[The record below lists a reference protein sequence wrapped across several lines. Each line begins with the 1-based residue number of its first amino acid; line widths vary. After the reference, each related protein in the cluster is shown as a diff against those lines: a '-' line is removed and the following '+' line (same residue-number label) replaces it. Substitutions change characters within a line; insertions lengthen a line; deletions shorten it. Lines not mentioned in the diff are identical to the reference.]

1 MAVNKNVLTSPVTID
16 VSWEQK
22 SSSKDTL
29 DLTAFLLNESGQIS
43 EISDMV
49 FYGTTEVVDMK
60 LTSTKHHI
68 TIESKHNKAKNIA
81 SQCMTINL
89 DLLPEDIKHIVFVVS
104 NDSEKPL
111 DKFKKAQIAFK
122 DKQNYKDI
130 IQIEDNGDNVFCV
143 SVGDIQKKNELWTLI
158 KESTCYTGGLESAFE
173 DFVPISI
180 RNTYNK
186 GLKDFQRPSIGTG
199 KGLMPSKS
207 QKNEPLIETETTI
220 VSDEMPKTEGN
231 PITKGTRR
239 GVMPVTRR
247 KNKASVS
254 EANAS
259 GKANQVVSMPVV
271 EQQVTHEEKPFDQ
284 DSSTKNRRGVMPHSK
299 RKKDD
304 GKAVVPEPTV
314 VEQKTHEHRE
324 KDSHTQKNVVNMAN
338 RFANR
343 KNKRTN
349 NNN

>member
-1 MAVNKNVLTSPVTID
+1 MAVNKNILTSPVTID

-22 SSSKDTL
+22 PSSKDTL

-43 EISDMV
+43 DISDMV

-81 SQCMTINL
+81 SQSMTINL

-122 DKQNYKDI
+122 DKQNNKDI

-173 DFVPISI
+173 DFVPKSI
-180 RNTYNK
+180 RSSYN
-186 GLKDFQRPSIGTG
+186 GLEDFQRPSIGTG
-199 KGLMPSKS
+199 KGLMPSKPQKDES
-207 QKNEPLIETETTI
+207 VIKTETIISSEKSPKNE
-220 VSDEMPKTEGN
+220 GN
-231 PITKGTRR
+231 SIAKGVRR
-239 GVMPVTRR
+239 GVMPVSRR
-247 KNKASVS
+247 KNKTSSSEPSSSEKVS
-254 EANAS
+254 N
-259 GKANQVVSMPVV
+259 VVSTTSAEQPVK
-271 EQQVTHEEKPFDQ
+271 HREKSLEQ
-284 DSSTKNRRGVMPHSK
+284 DSPQKHRRGVMPHTK
-299 RKKDD
+299 RGKDEA
-304 GKAVVPEPTV
+304 KAEVCEPTV
-314 VEQKTHEHRE
+314 VEQKPQEHRE
-324 KDSHTQKNVVNMAN
+324 KDSHTQQNVVNMAN

-343 KNKRTN
+343 KKTN
-349 NNN
+349 VTIQR

>member
-1 MAVNKNVLTSPVTID
+1 MAVNKNILTSPVTID

-89 DLLPEDIKHIVFVVS
+89 DLLPEEIKHIVFVVS

-122 DKQNYKDI
+122 DKQNNKDI

-173 DFVPISI
+173 DFVPKSI

-199 KGLMPSKS
+199 KGLMPSKP
-207 QKNEPLIETETTI
+207 QKDEPVKKTETI
-220 VSDEMPKTEGN
+220 KASDETPKTEGN
-231 PITKGTRR
+231 PIAKGTRR

-254 EANAS
+254 EESAS
-259 GKANQVVSMPVV
+259 EKVSQVVSTPVV
-271 EQQVTHEEKPFDQ
+271 EQPVTHKEIPFDQ
-284 DSSTKNRRGVMPHSK
+284 DSSKTSRRGVMPHTK
-299 RKKDD
+299 RRKDD
-304 GKAVVPEPTV
+304 GKAELPEPIV
-314 VEQKTHEHRE
+314 VEQKPQEQKE

-349 NNN
+349 NK

>member
-1 MAVNKNVLTSPVTID
+1 MTINKNILTSPVTID

-68 TIESKHNKAKNIA
+68 TIESKHNKEKNIA

-89 DLLPEDIKHIVFVVS
+89 DLLPEYIKHIVIVVS

-122 DKQNYKDI
+122 DKQNNKDI

-143 SVGDIQKKNELWTLI
+143 SVGDIQKMNELWTLI

-173 DFVPISI
+173 DFVPKSI
-180 RNTYNK
+180 RSSYKK
-186 GLKDFQRPSIGTG
+186 GLDDFQRPSIRTG
-199 KGLMPSKS
+199 RGLMPSKL
-207 QKNEPLIETETTI
+207 QKDEPVIKTETI
-220 VSDEMPKTEGN
+220 KVPNEISE
-231 PITKGTRR
+231 TKRNSIAKEFRR
-239 GVMPVTRR
+239 GVMPVTRS
-247 KNKASVS
+247 KIKASTSETGASEKSTVS
-254 EANAS
+254 
-259 GKANQVVSMPVV
+259 V
-271 EQQVTHEEKPFDQ
+271 EQPITFKKKYFEQ
-284 DSSTKNRRGVMPHSK
+284 DSSKINTRGVMPHTKRRIDDSK
-299 RKKDD
+299 AEILKPI
-304 GKAVVPEPTV
+304 AVVKKILEF
-314 VEQKTHEHRE
+314 HE
-324 KDSHTQKNVVNMAN
+324 KDTHTDKNVVNMAN

-349 NNN
+349 NN

>member
-1 MAVNKNVLTSPVTID
+1 MAVNKNILTSPVTID

-89 DLLPEDIKHIVFVVS
+89 DLLPEEIKHIVFVVS
-104 NDSEKPL
+104 NDSGKPL

-122 DKQNYKDI
+122 DKQNNKDI

-158 KESTCYTGGLESAFE
+158 KESTCYTGGLDRAFE
-173 DFVPISI
+173 DFVPKSI
-180 RNTYNK
+180 RSSYR
-186 GLKDFQRPSIGTG
+186 GIKDFRRPTISSER
-199 KGLMPSKS
+199 GLMPFHQHKEDSSENNSNSAVGDTTPINQNPGGKKNRRVVMPPTKKKNISSISKIEQELNENELNS
-207 QKNEPLIETETTI
+207 TGTNNLADKTNKQPKAGDSHKNT
-220 VSDEMPKTEGN
+220 
-231 PITKGTRR
+231 R
-239 GVMPVTRR
+239 GVMPDTKKR
-247 KNKASVS
+247 KNK
-254 EANAS
+254 EETDEMLIPT
-259 GKANQVVSMPVV
+259 KAD
-271 EQQVTHEEKPFDQ
+271 TLQ
-284 DSSTKNRRGVMPHSK
+284 DSESQKS
-299 RKKDD
+299 
-304 GKAVVPEPTV
+304 EPL
-314 VEQKTHEHRE
+314 QNIAK
-324 KDSHTQKNVVNMAN
+324 MAN
-338 RFANR
+338 RFANK
-343 KNKRTN
+343 KNKK
-349 NNN
+349 

>member
-1 MAVNKNVLTSPVTID
+1 MAINKNILTSPVTID

-68 TIESKHNKAKNIA
+68 TIESKHNKNIA

-89 DLLPEDIKHIVFVVS
+89 DFLPEDIKHIVIVVS

-111 DKFKKAQIAFK
+111 DKFKKAKIAFK
-122 DKQNYKDI
+122 DKQNNKDI

-143 SVGDIQKKNELWTLI
+143 SVGDIQKMNELWTLI

-173 DFVPISI
+173 DFVPKSI
-180 RNTYNK
+180 RSSYKK
-186 GLKDFQRPSIGTG
+186 GLDDFQRPSIGTG
-199 KGLMPSKS
+199 KGLMPSKL
-207 QKNEPLIETETTI
+207 QKDEPVIKTETIKVPNET
-220 VSDEMPKTEGN
+220 SK
-231 PITKGTRR
+231 TKGNSIAKESRR
-239 GVMPVTRR
+239 GVMPVTRS
-247 KNKASVS
+247 KIKASFSEIGASEKSTVS
-254 EANAS
+254 
-259 GKANQVVSMPVV
+259 V
-271 EQQVTHEEKPFDQ
+271 EQPVTLKEKSFEQ
-284 DSSTKNRRGVMPHSK
+284 DSSKTNTRGVMPHKKRRIDDSK
-299 RKKDD
+299 
-304 GKAVVPEPTV
+304 AEILEPTAIV
-314 VEQKTHEHRE
+314 QKTQEFRE
-324 KDSHTQKNVVNMAN
+324 KDTLTDKNVVNMAN

-349 NNN
+349 NN

>member
-1 MAVNKNVLTSPVTID
+1 MAVNKNILTSPVTID

-89 DLLPEDIKHIVFVVS
+89 DLLPEEIKHIVFVVS
-104 NDSEKPL
+104 NDSGKPL

-122 DKQNYKDI
+122 DKQNNKDI

-158 KESTCYTGGLESAFE
+158 KESTCYTGGLERAFE
-173 DFVPISI
+173 DFVPKSI
-180 RNTYNK
+180 RSSYNK
-186 GLKDFQRPSIGTG
+186 GLKDFTRPSIGTG
-199 KGLMPSKS
+199 KGLMPSKP
-207 QKNEPLIETETTI
+207 QKDGPVIETI
-220 VSDEMPKTEGN
+220 KPSDAATKTDGN
-231 PITKGTRR
+231 PIAKGTNR
-239 GVMPVTRR
+239 GLMPIPITRR
-247 KNKASVS
+247 KNKASAS
-254 EANAS
+254 EASAS
-259 GKANQVVSMPVV
+259 GKVSQVVSTPVV
-271 EQQVTHEEKPFDQ
+271 EQPVAHKEKPFDQ
-284 DSSTKNRRGVMPHSK
+284 DSTTKNGRGVMPHTK
-299 RKKDD
+299 IRKDD
-304 GKAVVPEPTV
+304 GKAEVPEATV
-314 VEQKTHEHRE
+314 VEQEPQEHRE

-349 NNN
+349 NH

>member
-1 MAVNKNVLTSPVTID
+1 MTINKNILTSPVTID

-89 DLLPEDIKHIVFVVS
+89 DLLPEDIKHIVIVVS

-122 DKQNYKDI
+122 DKQNNNIAI

-143 SVGDIQKKNELWTLI
+143 SVGDIQKKNELWSLV
-158 KESTCYTGGLESAFE
+158 KEATCYAGGLEKAYE
-173 DFVPISI
+173 DFAPIEI
-180 RNTYNK
+180 RNSQPSLSEFSRPVISKEKGTMPRARRDQSSNGTLVNDEQSNETFIAYSNK
-186 GLKDFQRPSIGTG
+186 NEHNDSNHKRNR
-199 KGLMPSKS
+199 GLMPRTSHK
-207 QKNEPLIETETTI
+207 KE
-220 VSDEMPKTEGN
+220 VSRSDLLKQE
-231 PITKGTRR
+231 
-239 GVMPVTRR
+239 
-247 KNKASVS
+247 
-254 EANAS
+254 
-259 GKANQVVSMPVV
+259 
-271 EQQVTHEEKPFDQ
+271 
-284 DSSTKNRRGVMPHSK
+284 STKEIVDASDTMNSLHLNTASR
-299 RKKDD
+299 
-304 GKAVVPEPTV
+304 
-314 VEQKTHEHRE
+314 
-324 KDSHTQKNVVNMAN
+324 AN
-338 RFANR
+338 RFAER
-343 KNKRTN
+343 QKKRNK
-349 NNN
+349 